1 MVLNWILSLTDAFLL
16 MLLLRKPEIN
26 VKIDDDITNTN
37 DIDLETGM
45 KMPILKDKQEYYD
58 PITGV
63 RVESYRED
71 FDDE

>member
-1 MVLNWILSLTDAFLL
+1 MVLNWIISLVDAFLL
-16 MLLLRKPEIN
+16 IELLRKPEI
-26 VKIDDDITNTN
+26 KIVDNTVDSD

-58 PITGV
+58 PVTGV